1 MSEKT
6 VLVID
11 DSTTIRRLCDK
22 ELGSQ
27 GYRVLVTATAEE
39 GVATSFAEIPDL
51 IILDHQLPGKSGYE
65 VACELLG
72 NPATASIPV
81 VASSTLRKK
90 AYVEYVDCDNVV
102 DMLPKPYTPEAL
114 IATVENAINTGVM
127 VVQSQNEGTTVPE
140 VIDEPG
146 EYDLTG
152 TFTCFGL
159 REIIDMLNNGTKT
172 GRLTV
177 ECENRRIY
185 VYVDRGRIQAV
196 TASGVDPETVSNK
209 MPESLSELAPVIKF
223 TIGSRRGS
231 EIDGLAGLLDSK
243 VLDPRL
249 LKKLLRIQAAVLLRI
264 CFTEQVM
271 QFQFD
276 RGVTAPHLFEELP
289 LDSSLLAILVESAL
303 LCDKNEL
310 PNCEANQ
317 GFVRRAIRGQNLD
330 RAGLSG
336 RHMKLMNLLSDPI
349 SVSQIA
355 TQLGWPEEEAVRV
368 AHGFEMAEL
377 VEIVSLDEKT
387 KVFGVIA
394 DGEQAFK
401 VRSFYQQTSE
411 DVAGKLVRDAAG
423 LKLLLRRS
431 RPDVLLVE
439 VGDAAD
445 ALLEEFKELL
455 DEVRVI
461 GIRTEEGDSTIKNVV
476 ETLGNDCTVDS
487 IREVVLQ
494 SETQVEG

>member
-51 IILDHQLPGKSGYE
+51 IILDHQLPGKTGYE

-223 TIGSRRGS
+223 TIC
-231 EIDGLAGLLDSK
+231 LL
-243 VLDPRL
+243 
-249 LKKLLRIQAAVLLRI
+249 
-264 CFTEQVM
+264 
-271 QFQFD
+271 
-276 RGVTAPHLFEELP
+276 
-289 LDSSLLAILVESAL
+289 
-303 LCDKNEL
+303 
-310 PNCEANQ
+310 
-317 GFVRRAIRGQNLD
+317 
-330 RAGLSG
+330 
-336 RHMKLMNLLSDPI
+336 
-349 SVSQIA
+349 
-355 TQLGWPEEEAVRV
+355 
-368 AHGFEMAEL
+368 
-377 VEIVSLDEKT
+377 
-387 KVFGVIA
+387 
-394 DGEQAFK
+394 
-401 VRSFYQQTSE
+401 YTSPSP
-411 DVAGKLVRDAAG
+411 RDAT
-423 LKLLLRRS
+423 LS
-431 RPDVLLVE
+431 RMPSS
-439 VGDAAD
+439 A
-445 ALLEEFKELL
+445 
-455 DEVRVI
+455 
-461 GIRTEEGDSTIKNVV
+461 
-476 ETLGNDCTVDS
+476 
-487 IREVVLQ
+487 
-494 SETQVEG
+494 